1 FLPGLQPE
9 GCTKQL
15 IEVEVGWPVA
25 WTGRLQ
31 AREPAPQKIMRTSRR
46 LFKTA
51 GSRSNER
58 GGVLGRLD
66 AGAAPGQ
73 GHPAPLQ
80 LGQSRAGLE
89 AKPTREVG
97 NAGARVHR
105 GIGVPNGRLLATP
118 LLALVPGCLSS
129 AVWLPGTVGM
139 ARSGRGH
146 AVVSLSGRSF
156 RFGHPLGP
164 AAGGGDNHGTGRPS
178 R

>member
-1 FLPGLQPE
+1 MASEVKGAHPGILKILSSCQPLRSEPLDLRHLVCTAFFLPGLQPE

-66 AGAAPGQ
+66 ARAAAGQ

-89 AKPTREVG
+89 AKPT
-97 NAGARVHR
+97 
-105 GIGVPNGRLLATP
+105 
-118 LLALVPGCLSS
+118 
-129 AVWLPGTVGM
+129 
-139 ARSGRGH
+139 
-146 AVVSLSGRSF
+146 
-156 RFGHPLGP
+156 
-164 AAGGGDNHGTGRPS
+164 
-178 R
+178 